1 MRTEKGTRLM
11 QRLFVSAVAVG
22 LVAGLAPGADVKSG
36 LKPGKSVPV
45 FSPLNVTG
53 KSAGEKQCPV

>member
-1 MRTEKGTRLM
+1 M
-11 QRLFVSAVAVG
+11 QRVLVSAVAVG
-22 LVAGLAPGADVKSG
+22 LLAGFAPAADLKSG
-36 LKPGKSVPV
+36 PEPGKAVPV

>member
-1 MRTEKGTRLM
+1 M
-11 QRLFVSAVAVG
+11 QRSLVPLVAVG
-22 LVAGLAPGADVKSG
+22 LLAGFAPGADLKSG
-36 LKPGKSVPV
+36 LEPGKSVPV